1 MEKFDYIKQ
10 VFGNGL
16 ETFKLPLAMAL
27 SPSQINPQY
36 YDEIERLVILTK

>member
-10 VFGNGL
+10 AFGNGP

-36 YDEIERLVILTK
+36 YDKVEQLIILTK